1 MSALPPL
8 RVDPGWY
15 WWLQMPQDAREFA
28 TFSSAQR
35 GALRVRMVYR
45 GQNETSEIL
54 VFQVLQTIAWTLST
68 PPVRAP
74 KGARTR
80 LDDIISGPAPQ
91 PHWTV
96 ALQDFA
102 DAPGKKIGE
111 ASSALSLVLW
121 GGAAI
126 LLFNLY
132 RRTKA
137 PPELAEESAA

>member
-1 MSALPPL
+1 MSALPPI

-15 WWLQMPQDAREFA
+15 WWLQMPQEAREL
-28 TFSSAQR
+28 SAFTAANR
-35 GALRVRMVYR
+35 SMRVRMVYR
-45 GQNETSEIL
+45 GQNETSEII
-54 VFQVLQTIAWTLST
+54 VFQVLAPIAWTLST

-80 LDDIISGPAPQ
+80 LDDIIGSPPPQ

-96 ALQDFA
+96 PLQDFL
-102 DAPGKKIGE
+102 DAPGKKLGE

-137 PPELAEESAA
+137 PAALEESAA